1 MPGTN
6 MKKILLVDD
15 EQNVLNALRRELKDH
30 FETETFDNPLSALER
45 CREAQFDLVIADY
58 KMPEM
63 NGIEFLKQFGILQP
77 DAARLVLSGEADI
90 DALVRT
96 INETHIYRFLAKPW
110 EKAEL
115 LSSIRHAL
123 AYRETILENRRQAN
137 LYRES
142 HTPSQTHEEDASY
155 RIVLVEGDERLL
167 TMMSQGLSDD
177 SGRENLYGA
186 MQKEIKQGAPTKKFK
201 CVVNSFRS
209 AQPALAHAEKA
220 PCDLV
225 ITAQNL
231 SDMDGIQLLR
241 KMRLAQP
248 DVARILIC
256 DEPDK
261 AVLSQAINEA
271 EVKNL
276 LSLHWSS
283 YDLRADVRRQAW
295 NLYQLKTAA
304 IQALASRDLLLENI
318 RLAGL
323 T

>member
-1 MPGTN
+1 MLDKD

-15 EQNVLNALRRELKDH
+15 EQNVLNALRRELKEH
-30 FETETFDNPLSALER
+30 FDTETFDNPLAALER
-45 CREAQFDLVIADY
+45 CREMQFDLVIADY
-58 KMPEM
+58 KMPDM
-63 NGIEFLKQFGILQP
+63 NGIEFLKQFGSLQP

-115 LSSIRHAL
+115 LSSIRQAL
-123 AYRETILENRRQAN
+123 AYRDTILENRRQAK

-142 HTPSQTHEEDASY
+142 HPATPIPEENEPY

-167 TMMSQGLSDD
+167 TIMSHGLSDD

-186 MQKEIKQGAPTKKFK
+186 MQQEIKQDAPTKKFK

-209 AQPALAHAEKA
+209 AQPALAHAKKT

-225 ITAQNL
+225 IAAQNL
-231 SDMDGIQLLR
+231 PDMEGIQLLSQ
-241 KMRLAQP
+241 MRLSRP

-276 LSLHWSS
+276 LSLHWNS
-283 YDLRADVRRQAW
+283 YDLRGDVRRQAW

-304 IQALASRDLLLENI
+304 IQALASRDLLLENH
-318 RLAGL
+318 RLAGQG
-323 T
+323 